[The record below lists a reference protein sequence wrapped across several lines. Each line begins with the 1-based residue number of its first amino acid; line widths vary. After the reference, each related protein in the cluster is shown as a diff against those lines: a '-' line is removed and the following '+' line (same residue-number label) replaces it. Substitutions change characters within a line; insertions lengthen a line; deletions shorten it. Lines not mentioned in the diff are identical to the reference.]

1 MNSIVTKLGL
11 TILFT
16 IMVILLPLGFVTNKI
31 FLNFYYSQIYEEVD
45 SLSSKYATITDIE
58 SKSTLEMFE
67 KLADLTYKEIV
78 VVDKKGSVLGNSGI
92 RVMYKGSKINKVQ
105 YELLFNGASVEE
117 EVTDPSSNERY
128 LAIGKPV
135 QQNGEFKGAIF
146 VYASM
151 SDMYVS
157 LERFQDILL
166 LAGAGALLI
175 ALGIT
180 FIVSKKLASPLLN
193 MEEATRKISSG
204 DYETR
209 LIVHS
214 KDEIGFLAR
223 AINDLSME
231 IKSVRDNRRE
241 FFANISHELKTPITY
256 LEGYANVLKN
266 NLVSSK
272 EERDQYLDII
282 EKEAKRLSTL
292 IDDLFELAKMEE
304 GKIELE
310 LQEIDL
316 KDLIKHVSTKSMIRV
331 NKKGLSLKF
340 MNEDEV
346 PSVLGDGLR
355 LEQIMTNLIENA
367 IRYTEKGSITI
378 SLSTVRAVVKVKIKD
393 TGPGIP
399 KEDITHLFERFYRV
413 EKSRSRNHGGTGLG
427 LAIVKNLVEL
437 QGGTITV
444 CSELGIGTTFEL
456 SLPQYKDDVENE
468 AD

>member
-11 TILFT
+11 TILIT

-31 FLNFYYSQIYEEVD
+31 FSNFYYSQIYEEVD
-45 SLSSKYATITDIE
+45 SLSSKYASAITDLE
-58 SKSTLEMFE
+58 STSTLEMFE
-67 KLADLTYKEIV
+67 KLADLTNKEIV
-78 VVDKKGSVLGNSGI
+78 VVDKEGSVIGNSGI
-92 RVMYKGSKINKVQ
+92 GVMNKGSRINKVQ

-117 EVTDPSSNERY
+117 EVINPSSNERY

-135 QQNGEFKGAIF
+135 QRNSEFRGAIF

-166 LAGAGALLI
+166 LAGIGALLI

-180 FIVSKKLASPLLN
+180 FIVSKKLASPLLD
-193 MEEATRKISSG
+193 MEEATRKLSSG

-209 LIVHS
+209 LNVHS

-223 AINDLSME
+223 AINNLSME

-266 NLVSSK
+266 DLVSSR

-282 EKEAKRLSTL
+282 EKEAKRLSNL

-304 GKIELE
+304 GKIELD

-316 KDLIKHVSTKSMIRV
+316 KDLIKHVSAKSMIKV
-331 NKKGLSLKF
+331 KEKGLFLKF
-340 MNEDEV
+340 MNGDEV

-378 SLSTVRAVVKVKIKD
+378 SLSTVRDVVKVKIKD

-399 KEDITHLFERFYRV
+399 KEDIPYLFERFYRV

-444 CSELGIGTTFEL
+444 CSELGVGTTFEL
-456 SLPQYKDDVENE
+456 SLPQYKDDVRK
-468 AD
+468 